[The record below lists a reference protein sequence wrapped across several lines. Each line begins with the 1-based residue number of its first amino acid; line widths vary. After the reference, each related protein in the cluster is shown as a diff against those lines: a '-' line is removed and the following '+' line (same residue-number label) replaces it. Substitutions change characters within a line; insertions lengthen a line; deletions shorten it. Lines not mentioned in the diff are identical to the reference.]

1 MKNKTILNKSNLINL
16 KSFCIARET
25 LKKKT
30 ILKWGEMVMIKF
42 KNNLFISKHANSSF
56 SSVSK
61 NKLNRKTG
69 QRSK

>member
-1 MKNKTILNKSNLINL
+1 
-16 KSFCIARET
+16 
-25 LKKKT
+25 
-30 ILKWGEMVMIKF
+30 MIKF

-69 QRSK
+69 QRSKSTFVLRRHPDGNKAHEKTISITVREM